1 MCGGG
6 LYAVKQWAARSGEA
20 VMAPA
25 RLESRAPLTRSG
37 IVGEFFLRVFG
48 HSKVLLLSCS
58 FYYSIRPFRN
68 LLQTQEARDLG
79 TFPTKS
85 CRTARFAM
93 ALPWTGHETPMA
105 RGLIFSKLMTFVPI
119 IFHACFKKPKSLGLF
134 ATEAPS
140 WCF

>member
-1 MCGGG
+1 
-6 LYAVKQWAARSGEA
+6 
-20 VMAPA
+20 MAPA

-79 TFPTKS
+79 TFPTKIVTKS

-93 ALPWTGHETPMA
+93 ALPW
-105 RGLIFSKLMTFVPI
+105 R
-119 IFHACFKKPKSLGLF
+119 
-134 ATEAPS
+134 
-140 WCF
+140 